1 MTTRG
6 QSEYCRERSGVKVPR
21 PYGKFTPRSRENRKL
36 SEQSWRNPRPAPNLD
51 EIRQRVPAKNLL
63 PQFLRSWW
71 PALLWAGIIFSL
83 STDSFSSEH
92 TATILFPFFHWMM
105 PSLTL
110 GQFEPIHFVIRKSAH
125 FTEYFVFCVLLF
137 RGVRADRPG
146 WRWTWALA
154 ALSIAAGYSALD
166 EVHQAFVASRTASPW
181 DSLLDSVGAFV
192 ATVALFVWFRFHKPA
207 ESSPADFPAKQR

>member
-1 MTTRG
+1 
-6 QSEYCRERSGVKVPR
+6 
-21 PYGKFTPRSRENRKL
+21 L

-51 EIRQRVPAKNLL
+51 EIRQRVPAKNFL
-63 PQFLRSWW
+63 PRFLRSWW

-137 RGVRADRPG
+137 RGVRAGRPG

-192 ATVALFVWFRFHKPA
+192 ATVALFVWFRFRKPA